1 MIFGYFTLLVAL
13 TISAVAEYYSI
24 IGLTA
29 IFSAEFWPIVIM
41 GATLAVGK
49 LTAAVWLKLN
59 WSQASWQYKFYLVPA
74 VAFLMLLTSIGCFG
88 YLSKAHSDSSLVSGN
103 VVSKVAIFDEKI
115 KTAKENIELKRTT
128 LRQLDEQVNQT
139 MSRTQDATNNA
150 AVNRSVSIRRS
161 QAAERSRLQKEI
173 SAEQTAIVAL
183 NEQRAPIAAE
193 VRQVEADVG
202 PLKYIAA
209 MVYGDNPDTNLLE
222 KTVRLLIILIVA
234 VFDPLALML
243 VLAGQQSIK
252 WSREKK
258 LLDQLL
264 PAYQPDDGELT
275 DQQLD
280 QLRESV
286 PVRVEPVIA
295 PVEEAVEKNNAH
307 AITTHPYLTTPGNRR
322 PTGWESVGPIV
333 VKKTVDVESTVNGVT
348 PLPGT
353 TLINTAI
360 TAITE
365 IDDDDAELD
374 SMAED
379 SKASAR
385 QWKEAHPGQTLKSQ
399 RKLVE
404 TGQLT
409 MLPWILPQVKL
420 IPDGLQANE
429 TQLGFGIA
437 FPTKPKKGDSYLRVD
452 RLPSVLYKFNGTN
465 WIEVDKAVN
474 DRYAHD
480 EAYIDHLIVKLDSGE
495 YDPELLSDAE
505 REQIEQRLT
514 GN

>member
-103 VVSKVAIFDEKI
+103 VVSKVAVFDEKI
-115 KTAKENIELKRTT
+115 KTAKENIELKRTS

-161 QAAERSRLQKEI
+161 QADERSRLQKEI

-183 NEQRAPIAAE
+183 TEQRAPIAAE

-252 WSREKK
+252 WAREKK

-264 PAYQPDDGELT
+264 PAYQPDDGALT

-286 PVRVEPVIA
+286 PVRVEPV
-295 PVEEAVEKNNAH
+295 EESVKNNSAH
-307 AITTHPYLTTPGNRR
+307 AITTHPYLTNPGHRR
-322 PTGWESVGPIV
+322 PSGWESVGPVV

-353 TLINTAI
+353 TLIHTAI
-360 TAITE
+360 DE
-365 IDDDDAELD
+365 IDEDDAELE
-374 SMAED
+374 SMADE
-379 SKASAR
+379 SKAAAR
-385 QWKEAHPGQTLKSQ
+385 QWKEDHPGQTLKSQ
-399 RKLVE
+399 RKLFE
-404 TGQLT
+404 AGKLT
-409 MLPWILPQVKL
+409 MLPWALPQARL
-420 IPDGLQANE
+420 SPDSLQANE
-429 TQLGFGIA
+429 TQSGFGIA
-437 FPTKPKKGDSYLRVD
+437 FPPNPRKGDSYIRVD

-465 WIEVDKAVN
+465 WIKVNKAVN
-474 DRYAHD
+474 DRYAHN

-505 REQIEQRLT
+505 REQIEQRLI